1 MGPKVRREP
10 ACGWHLFLIKKI
22 AKPGSKRAA
31 MTKLM
36 NSFNGRDNSG
46 NVNEMANAMLLLRAA
61 LRLRLRVGVVTVVKL
76 G

>member
-1 MGPKVRREP
+1 
-10 ACGWHLFLIKKI
+10 
-22 AKPGSKRAA
+22 